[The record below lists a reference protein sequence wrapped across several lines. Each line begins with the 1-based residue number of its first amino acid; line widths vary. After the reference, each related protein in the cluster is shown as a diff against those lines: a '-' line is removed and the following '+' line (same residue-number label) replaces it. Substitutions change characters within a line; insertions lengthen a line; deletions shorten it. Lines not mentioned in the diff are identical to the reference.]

1 MDNYVM
7 IQFFEWYVKDDGKHW
22 DRLKKE
28 AKHLSTLGISGVWI
42 PPSTKGAGVGS
53 VGYNPYDLYDIGEF
67 NQKGTIRTKYG
78 TKVELIEAIQALHE
92 NGLKVY
98 ADIVLNHKAGADETE
113 KFSVVEVDRN
123 DRKKIISEP
132 FEIEGWT
139 KFDFPGRENKYSN
152 FKWNYTLF
160 SATDK
165 DNATN
170 REGIFK
176 ILGEGKDWSGNVD
189 NENGNYDYLMFADVD
204 YSNEAVVNE
213 IKQWGVWFVN
223 ELKLDGF
230 RLDAIK
236 HIDDVFMKDFVN
248 NVRANTSKEFYVIG
262 EYWNVEVNK
271 LEKYLSDVEYNLNLF
286 DVALHYNFFEA
297 SKKGRDYNLTKILE
311 NSLVS
316 MNPLN
321 VVTFVDNHD
330 SQQGQSLESWV
341 EDWFKPL
348 AYAIILLRKDGY
360 PCLFYG
366 DYYGIDGENP
376 VADKKGILDPLLM
389 ARKNFA
395 YGEQIDYFD
404 HPNVVGW
411 IRKGDDIY
419 KDSGIAVVMSN
430 GEEGIKNMCFG
441 KESSGKSFY
450 DITGNIKEVII
461 LDEEGTGNF
470 IVQGGSVSVWVVKKL

>member
-1 MDNYVM
+1 
-7 IQFFEWYVKDDGKHW
+7 
-22 DRLKKE
+22 
-28 AKHLSTLGISGVWI
+28 
-42 PPSTKGAGVGS
+42 
-53 VGYNPYDLYDIGEF
+53 
-67 NQKGTIRTKYG
+67 
-78 TKVELIEAIQALHE
+78 
-92 NGLKVY
+92 
-98 ADIVLNHKAGADETE
+98 
-113 KFSVVEVDRN
+113 
-123 DRKKIISEP
+123 
-132 FEIEGWT
+132 
-139 KFDFPGRENKYSN
+139 
-152 FKWNYTLF
+152 
-160 SATDK
+160 
-165 DNATN
+165 
-170 REGIFK
+170 
-176 ILGEGKDWSGNVD
+176 
-189 NENGNYDYLMFADVD
+189 
-204 YSNEAVVNE
+204 
-213 IKQWGVWFVN
+213 
-223 ELKLDGF
+223 
-230 RLDAIK
+230 
-236 HIDDVFMKDFVN
+236 
-248 NVRANTSKEFYVIG
+248 
-262 EYWNVEVNK
+262 
-271 LEKYLSDVEYNLNLF
+271 
-286 DVALHYNFFEA
+286 
-297 SKKGRDYNLTKILE
+297 
-311 NSLVS
+311 

-411 IRKGDDIY
+411 IRKGDDKY